1 VSAEAWVPDNVP
13 MDRPSS
19 ARMYDY
25 FLGGWHNFAIDRR
38 AADAAAAIYP
48 DFPLVMRA
56 NRGFLYRA
64 VRFLAEQGID
74 QYLDIGSGIP
84 TVGNVHEI
92 AQRLNPASRVV
103 YVDIDPIAVAHS
115 EAILRGNPHATII
128 HADAREPER
137 ILDHAAVRPM
147 FASGRPVA
155 VLLAAVLPFIADGD
169 VAQHVANTF
178 RDAVPAG
185 GYVALSHGTHDDL
198 PANVIGQLLRLYAG
212 TTNPYTTRT
221 RAEIATYL
229 DGLELVDPGLVLT
242 PLWRPERPD
251 DLLLDDPVRAA
262 ILAGVGY
269 KR

>member
-1 VSAEAWVPDNVP
+1 VGTEAWIPDNVP

-25 FLGGWHNFAIDRR
+25 FLGGWHNFAIDRQ

-56 NRGFLYRA
+56 NRAFLYRA
-64 VRFLAEQGID
+64 VRFLAQQGID
-74 QYLDIGSGIP
+74 QFLDIGSGIP
-84 TVGNVHEI
+84 TVGNVHEV

-115 EAILRGNPHATII
+115 EAILQGNAQATII
-128 HADAREPER
+128 QADAREPER
-137 ILDHAAVRPM
+137 ILEHAAVRPM

-169 VAQHVANTF
+169 VAQRVAKVF
-178 RDAVPAG
+178 RDALPPG
-185 GYVALSHGTHDDL
+185 GYVALSHGTHDSL
-198 PANVIGQLLRLYAG
+198 PAPVIDQLLRLYAG
-212 TTNPYTTRT
+212 TTNPYATRT
-221 RAEIATYL
+221 QTEIAAYF
-229 DGLELVDPGLVLT
+229 DGLDLVAPGLVLT
-242 PLWRPERPD
+242 PLWRPDRPD

-262 ILAGVGY
+262 IFAGVGF